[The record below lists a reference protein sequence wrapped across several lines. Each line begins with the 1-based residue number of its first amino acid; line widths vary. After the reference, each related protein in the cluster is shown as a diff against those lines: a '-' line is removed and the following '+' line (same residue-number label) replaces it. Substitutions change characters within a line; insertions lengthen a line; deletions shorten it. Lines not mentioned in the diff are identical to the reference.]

1 MNILQKEL
9 WAVMPVARQ
18 YGRAL
23 TGDTETSDLL
33 LMQATPIVLKR
44 IPSVALL
51 ARSSVVF
58 PLLIIEFHKQLD
70 ELANTHRASFQ
81 SDMGRY
87 NSDQGEVLYELVD
100 NAVQDLS
107 DLQRRV
113 YLLITITQLQF
124 SVVSR
129 IVSEP
134 LERVNALFD
143 AAHRSVLEHLKN
155 GQTRQAA

>member
-9 WAVMPVARQ
+9 SAIMPVARQ

-33 LMQATPIVLKR
+33 LLQATANVLKR
-44 IPSVALL
+44 VPSIALL

-58 PLLIIEFHKQLD
+58 PLLLIEFHKQLD
-70 ELANTHRASFQ
+70 GLANSHRALFQ

-87 NSDQGEVLYELVD
+87 SSDQSEVLYELVD
-100 NAVQDLS
+100 KAVQDLPE
-107 DLQRRV
+107 LQRRV
-113 YLLITITQLQF
+113 YLLITITQFQF

-143 AAHRSVLEHLKN
+143 VAHLSVLEHLN
-155 GQTRQAA
+155 SRQTRQVA